1 MEKIKKMEQKSG
13 ILVKKVYKIKK
24 LNVKK
29 IFLLRK

>member
-29 IFLLRK
+29 IILLRK

>member
-13 ILVKKVYKIKK
+13 ILVKKVNKIKK